1 MNYSIFIKSLKYIF
15 VVISFIFI
23 ILVIYNNSTLKTEIS
38 TNNTLIKERDFS
50 SVTQVL
56 HGPMFVGVDKKKQ
69 PFKVMAKKA
78 TRYKK
83 SPDIFNLENPT
94 GEIKSGKEKFFLS
107 GDIGVFN
114 KEIQLLKV
122 KGNVVLNDENDM
134 KFNTSE
140 MDFDFK
146 DEVLFGNKK
155 VEGKK
160 NNSYIVSEGFKI
172 FNQGEKIFF
181 KGKTKL
187 ILANE

>member
-38 TNNTLIKERDFS
+38 TNNTIIEERDFS

-56 HGPMFVGVDKKKQ
+56 HGPMFVGVDKKQ

-94 GEIKSGKEKFFLS
+94 GEIKSEKKNFFLVE
-107 GDIGVFN
+107 ILVYLIKKYN
-114 KEIQLLKV
+114 YLKLKE
-122 KGNVVLNDENDM
+122 M
-134 KFNTSE
+134 
-140 MDFDFK
+140 
-146 DEVLFGNKK
+146 LF
-155 VEGKK
+155 
-160 NNSYIVSEGFKI
+160 
-172 FNQGEKIFF
+172 
-181 KGKTKL
+181 
-187 ILANE
+187 